1 MAKGSLLIDWL
12 AKQNAKVR
20 THDII
25 TIIIFSLRV
34 NYCTFVWKI
43 CALLVVLAT
52 KNKKQYGLTLKIKEQ
67 SCHVMS
73 CRCRC
78 RCRCRYMRSHS
89 LTCKAKCQSTHARHH
104 NYYLFFILQNN
115 YLFFAFC
122 VTFLATKRKIFF
134 SVWSKTKEQSC
145 HAMSMYD
152 TCNAKCQSC
161 ARTTS

>member
-73 CRCRC
+73 L
-78 RCRCRYMRSHS
+78 S
-89 LTCKAKCQSTHARHH
+89 LSMSMSIYEKSFIDLQSKMPKYSTHARHH
-104 NYYLFFILQNN
+104 NSYLFFILQNN

>member
-1 MAKGSLLIDWL
+1 
-12 AKQNAKVR
+12 
-20 THDII
+20 
-25 TIIIFSLRV
+25 
-34 NYCTFVWKI
+34 
-43 CALLVVLAT
+43 
-52 KNKKQYGLTLKIKEQ
+52 
-67 SCHVMS
+67 MS

-152 TCNAKCQSC
+152 KKSLIDLQCKMSKLRAHDILTIINFFLSNLLFFGSDNLYNLIRGDASISNFVSC
-161 ARTTS
+161 AKRSWLYSHYQ